1 MANPADLLVIAPH
14 PDDAEFGIA
23 GFAAR
28 CTAEG
33 KQVVYVVVTSG
44 EKGTEDTDIDPKKVI
59 EIREREQEAAAR
71 ILGVG
76 EVRFLRFPDGLLE
89 DNYAYRL
96 AVSRQIRYFKPHTVA
111 TTDPYRRYIWHRDHR
126 ITGQVV
132 ADAVYPFAR
141 NGPAFPELINENLA
155 PHLVKEMLFWGSD
168 EPNYFVDITPTFDL
182 KLQALKCHQTQV
194 GMHGEANIENFLR
207 LRAQKLAEKQPY
219 ELAEAFYRVETLW

>member
-1 MANPADLLVIAPH
+1 MNSRESSVMANPADLLVIAPH

-76 EVRFLRFPDGLLE
+76 EVRFLRFPDGLLKTIMHTAWQSAARFVIL
-89 DNYAYRL
+89 NPILLPQLIHTGGIYGTVTTALPGRL
-96 AVSRQIRYFKPHTVA
+96 
-111 TTDPYRRYIWHRDHR
+111 
-126 ITGQVV
+126 
-132 ADAVYPFAR
+132 
-141 NGPAFPELINENLA
+141 
-155 PHLVKEMLFWGSD
+155 
-168 EPNYFVDITPTFDL
+168 
-182 KLQALKCHQTQV
+182 
-194 GMHGEANIENFLR
+194 
-207 LRAQKLAEKQPY
+207 
-219 ELAEAFYRVETLW
+219 